1 MVAVPVPS
9 QDGSIPCTT
18 PSATIRLGLKKTKRS
33 GAAPSSRKARAAKA
47 RARPEA
53 AAAAVLALPPV
64 ARSCVVGIG
73 ASAGGFEATADLLA
87 GLPADCGLAVVVMQH
102 LDPTHPSQATELLAR
117 RTALAVET
125 ARDGMPVEANHVYT
139 IPSDRDAYLEGERL
153 RLIKQPD
160 KPHVHLPVDRFFR
173 SLGEELKERAIGV
186 VLSGTGSDGSLGL
199 EVIVSHGGIVL
210 VQEPSTAKYDGMPRS
225 ALATGEVSRVLP
237 VSDMP
242 EVLCQYARHPY
253 ATRTPGTEPVSAA
266 DIAPLEQILAALRAS
281 HSLDF
286 SSYKRTMVM
295 RRIERRMGL
304 RQIAALTDYASL
316 LTKESSELDALRR
329 DLLIGVTGFFR
340 DPEAWKVLEREVI
353 EPIVAARPLGNPV
366 RVWVAGASRGE
377 EAYSLAM
384 LLLEVCERLGKQCAL
399 QVFATDASDEAI
411 AFARRGR
418 YPAGI
423 AEHVSPD
430 RLRRFFERVEG
441 DQQFQV
447 RADLRACVIF
457 GTQKLIDD
465 PPFLRLDLIC
475 CRNVLMYLV
484 PAGQRKVL
492 DLFHFALHPGGFLF
506 LGLAESAESGTDPLR
521 PVSKRWRI
529 YQRMGT
535 EHPALSPAAA
545 TRPSV
550 RVRAPMPPPGHSM
563 RPACKFATM
572 AEQILL
578 ERYCAAAFLVNRA
591 GEALYLYG
599 KTEPYLARRS
609 GAPTQDLLTMLRPD
623 LRAPLRRVLRNVL
636 KQKGHTAIEDARVRR
651 DHVLS
656 SVRMTIVP
664 ATGTKAPSPLW
675 LVILQDVP
683 LVHAPAKRLR
693 GALAS
698 VVKQLE
704 EELHSTQHDLRNSI
718 EQMEA
723 STQDL
728 KSTNEELVTVNE
740 ELQVANEELQSS
752 KEELQS
758 LNEELQSLNEELQ
771 TVNQQLQSKVAELET
786 SNNDL
791 NNLLESSQIITVCF
805 DRDLRVRWFAPIA
818 RTAFKL
824 LPNDIGRAMAT
835 FTDTPIGPS
844 AATDAQKALG
854 GQASALTEVS
864 WNNRWYQRHILPYR
878 IAQDKVDG
886 VIVTLTDVTVAR
898 EATAA
903 QLAERTHQAAAL
915 EKGIADRT
923 GQLRELSVA
932 LTLTEERE
940 RRAIAVDLHDD
951 LGQTLALLKMRLDLL
966 HKQAPAGPLAD
977 ELQSASELLLQASDR
992 VRSLA
997 FQLSPTI
1004 LYELGLVPA
1013 LEWLADEMKRLYSL
1027 SVTVDADAAARAAL
1041 DPSAR
1046 TILFRA
1052 VRELLI
1058 NVGKHANTDIAHVEC
1073 RRSEDQM
1080 VLLVSD
1086 SGKGFDPEVVMSGS
1100 NDRGFG
1106 LRSVRER
1113 VAGLGGTMECESIPG
1128 DGSRVTLK
1136 VPVTISTKA

>member
-1 MVAVPVPS
+1 M
-9 QDGSIPCTT
+9 
-18 PSATIRLGLKKTKRS
+18 
-33 GAAPSSRKARAAKA
+33 AAGP
-47 RARPEA
+47 
-53 AAAAVLALPPV
+53 
-64 ARSCVVGIG
+64 CVVGIG
-73 ASAGGFEATADLLA
+73 ASAGGFEVTATLLA
-87 GLPADCGLAVVVMQH
+87 GLPADCGLAVVVVQH

-117 RTALAVET
+117 RTALVVET
-125 ARDGMPVEANHVYT
+125 ARDDMPLEANHVYT
-139 IPSDRDAYLEGERL
+139 IPSDRDACMQGERL
-153 RLIKQPD
+153 RLVKQPD
-160 KPHVHLPVDRFFR
+160 KPQPHLPIDRFFR
-173 SLGEELKERAIGV
+173 SLGEEFQERAIGI

-199 EVIVSHGGIVL
+199 EAIVSHGGVVL
-210 VQEPSTAKYDGMPRS
+210 VQEPSTAQYDGMPRS
-225 ALATGEVSRVLP
+225 AVATGEVSCVLP
-237 VSDMP
+237 VAKMP
-242 EVLCQYARHPY
+242 EVLCRYARHPY
-253 ATRTPGTEPVSAA
+253 ATRPAGTELVSAA
-266 DIAPLEQILAALRAS
+266 DVAPLEQILAALRAA

-286 SSYKRTMVM
+286 SGYKRTMVM

-304 RQIAALTDYASL
+304 RQITALADYASL
-316 LTKESSELDALRR
+316 LAKKSGELDALRR

-340 DPEAWKVLEREVI
+340 DPEAWKALEREVI
-353 EPIVAARPLGNPV
+353 EPMIAARHPGDPV
-366 RVWVAGASRGE
+366 RVWVAGASKGE
-377 EAYSLAM
+377 EAYSLAIV
-384 LLLEVCERLGKQCAL
+384 LLEVRERLGKQCAL
-399 QVFATDASDEAI
+399 QVFATDASEEAI
-411 AFARRGR
+411 AFARCGR

-423 AEHVSPD
+423 AEYVSPD
-430 RLRRFFERVEG
+430 RLRRFFDWVDG

-465 PPFLRLDLIC
+465 PPFSRLDLIC
-475 CRNVLMYLV
+475 CRNVLMYLE
-484 PAGQRKVL
+484 PAAQRKVL
-492 DLFHFALHPGGFLF
+492 DLLHFALHPGGFLF
-506 LGLAESAESGTDPLR
+506 LGTAESAEPGTDPLR

-529 YQRMGT
+529 YQRLGT
-535 EHPALSPAAA
+535 ERPVLTPAAA
-545 TRPSV
+545 ARPSV
-550 RVRAPMPPPGHSM
+550 RVRAPIPPLGHSR
-563 RPACKFATM
+563 RPAHEFATM

-623 LRAPLRRVLRNVL
+623 LRAPLRRVLRKVL
-636 KQKGHTAIEDARVRR
+636 KQDVSTAVEDVRVRR

-704 EELHSTQHDLRNSI
+704 EELHSTQHDLRNSV

-723 STQDL
+723 STEDL
-728 KSTNEELVTVNE
+728 KSSNEELVTVNE

-758 LNEELQSLNEELQ
+758 LNEDLQ

-791 NNLLESSQIITVCF
+791 NNFLESSQIITVCF

-818 RTAFKL
+818 RMAFKL

-835 FTDTPIGPS
+835 FTDAPIGPS
-844 AATDAQKALG
+844 AATDAQKVLG

-864 WNNRWYQRHILPYR
+864 WNNRWYLRRILPYR
-878 IAQDKVDG
+878 IAQDKLDG
-886 VIVTLTDVTVAR
+886 VIVTLTDVTEAR

-903 QLAERTHQAAAL
+903 QLAERANQAAAL

-923 GQLRELSVA
+923 AQLRELSVA
-932 LTLTEERE
+932 LVLTEERE

-966 HKQAPAGPLAD
+966 HKQAPAGALAD
-977 ELQSASELLLQASDR
+977 ELQSASELLLQASER
-992 VRSLA
+992 TRSLA

-1004 LYELGLVPA
+1004 LYDLGLVPA
-1013 LEWLADEMKRLYSL
+1013 LEWLAEEMKRLYSL
-1027 SVTVDADAAARAAL
+1027 TVSVHSDTTWRSIV

-1046 TILFRA
+1046 TVLFRA

-1058 NVGKHANTDIAHVEC
+1058 NVAKHANTDIAHVDC
-1073 RRSEDQM
+1073 RIIKGQI
-1080 VLLVSD
+1080 VVTVAD
-1086 SGKGFDPEVVMSGS
+1086 SGKGFEPEAIFSEAG
-1100 NDRGFG
+1100 NRGFG
-1106 LRSVRER
+1106 LISIRER
-1113 VAGLGGTMECESIPG
+1113 LVGLGGTMDCESSPG
-1128 DGSRVTLK
+1128 NGSRVTLK
-1136 VPVTISTKA
+1136 VPVTASTGLKEKEMAR